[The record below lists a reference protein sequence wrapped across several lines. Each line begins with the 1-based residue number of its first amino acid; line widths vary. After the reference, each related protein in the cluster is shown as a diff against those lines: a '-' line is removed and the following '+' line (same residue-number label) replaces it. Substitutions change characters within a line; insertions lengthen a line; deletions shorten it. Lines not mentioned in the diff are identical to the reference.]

1 MIPIWTA
8 DRIKY
13 NMRVYSTNHCKKK
26 AKVGNEQEKEL
37 QKDLDNTKVSFE
49 TNPPDSN
56 SNLLNTA
63 KEELETFYKEKVK
76 GIIIRARAR
85 WHEHGEKST
94 KYFPNLE
101 KRNHVKKHIC
111 KLAISGVITTEPF
124 EILDEQKRFYQNLYK
139 SARGNEDQGGL
150 NPNLSSFFGNL
161 NLPQLSEAQKM
172 SCEGNISVE
181 ECYKVLDTFQNN
193 KTPGNDGIPIE
204 FYRKFWPIISGSFL
218 KCVNVTFVKK
228 EMSRSQKQAII
239 TIIETKGKDR
249 SLLENWRPISLV
261 NVDTKIISKV
271 ITTRIKKVLP
281 HIIHHNQS
289 GYVEDRYIG
298 ESVRSI
304 FDIMEF
310 TVNENIPGL
319 SIFVDFQKAFDSLE
333 RDFLVS
339 CLETFNF
346 GRDFIHWV
354 KVFYNNI
361 QSCVINNGLSS
372 DNFRLERGVRQ
383 GDPLSPYLFVLVAE
397 VLAV

>member
-1 MIPIWTA
+1 MQFSPGVVTWQSVATVTLFTL
-8 DRIKY
+8 RRPFEFV
-13 NMRVYSTNHCKKK
+13 NEESPEVTN
-26 AKVGNEQEKEL
+26 G
-37 QKDLDNTKVSFE
+37 D
-49 TNPPDSN
+49 
-56 SNLLNTA
+56 
-63 KEELETFYKEKVK
+63 VK
-76 GIIIRARAR
+76 GKRTALASVLAAVVTEIDRSFHCAFSYCG
-85 WHEHGEKST
+85 HEHGEKST

-249 SLLENWRPISLV
+249 SLLENCRPISLV

-361 QSCVINNGLSS
+361 QSCV
-372 DNFRLERGVRQ
+372 
-383 GDPLSPYLFVLVAE
+383 
-397 VLAV
+397 